1 MHSGG
6 GAVMN
11 NLNELLEA
19 RGLTVS
25 EFARQTGITQPTM
38 HRIVHGQVNLTNI
51 SAEHFLRI
59 AHGLGLSAEQL
70 YFGDA
75 SYDMSKSTIDR
86 VFATTNNDGRHA
98 MLANAIGISHAY
110 ESNGGYYLPTI
121 CDDLEAIKGF

>member
-1 MHSGG
+1 
-6 GAVMN
+6 MN

-25 EFARQTGITQPTM
+25 EFARRTGITQPTM
-38 HRIVHGQVNLTNI
+38 HRIVHGQVNLTSI

-70 YFGDA
+70 YFGDS
-75 SYDMSKSTIDR
+75 SYDVDKSTIDR
-86 VFATTNNDGRHA
+86 VYATTTEDGRHA

-110 ESNGGYYLPTI
+110 LSNDGYYLPTI
-121 CDDLEAIKGF
+121 RDDLEAIKGL